1 MVDETHVCIN
11 GAYLKPLKNLTA
23 APTPGK
29 KIAIQGEPL
38 EIRCAFR
45 YHDEER
51 TTLYIDL
58 IEDKKPNE

>member
-1 MVDETHVCIN
+1 MIDETHICIN
-11 GAYLKPLKNLTA
+11 GNYLKPLENLRA
-23 APTPGK
+23 SPTPGK

-51 TTLYIDL
+51 TILYIDL
-58 IEDKKPNE
+58 MRDIKKQ